1 MPYENYFSLG
11 HKHLTQKMWK
21 KKGSFSDVFKGV
33 EEQLFCLKFN
43 LEFGHLSYRE
53 IAFGKIF
60 QSGLYTS
67 CSGK

>member
-1 MPYENYFSLG
+1 
-11 HKHLTQKMWK
+11 MWK